1 VGIAVIVSV
10 ITRTCAGPISPAASA
25 AAVFGQHRR
34 KDLTGHRAAD
44 GELAGVGDAS
54 AGLGR

>member
-1 VGIAVIVSV
+1 MAVIVSV

-44 GELAGVGDAS
+44 GALAGVGDAS